1 MLSLVFSFLPLFQ
14 FPLVP
19 HLSIFCWF
27 IPSDQ
32 QFNINLI
39 CKINAFLNYHSP
51 HSKNSVQHTN
61 IYFSFFHW
69 FFLLAKKDKLLIV
82 YCYVCCS
89 WLSKTSYD
97 ECTWLQ
103 YHWQLWALPVYSQC
117 RILSLLEELPAVTWE
132 WAHEMSVPG
141 APPGLSKQGLIQY

>member
-14 FPLVP
+14 FRLVP
-19 HLSIFCWF
+19 HLSIFYWF

-39 CKINAFLNYHSP
+39 CKINAFLNHTP
-51 HSKNSVQHTN
+51 HFKNSVQHIN
-61 IYFSFFHW
+61 IYFSFLHW

-89 WLSKTSYD
+89 WLSKTSYN